1 MGKNEIGK
9 NGMGKNSKGKNG
21 MRNNGIDKN
30 DMGTKVVRTEQ
41 SWRFDE
47 KKEKAE

>member
-21 MRNNGIDKN
+21 MRNIGIDKN

-41 SWRFDE
+41 S
-47 KKEKAE
+47 